1 MALILVI
8 ERKTIVKQDSETII
22 ITDALNNAYVNM
34 DGGVILMVIVSK
46 VVTSAQ
52 YRHHVKR
59 KILLI
64 LIALV
69 IVNLTVMDGLAMIIG
84 VNKAVH
90 VLRALSGNKTSFI
103 SDDATCSFN
112 IS

>member
-8 ERKTIVKQDSETII
+8 GKKTIVKQDSETII

-59 KILLI
+59 RILLI
-64 LIALV
+64 LTALV
-69 IVNLTVMDGLAMIIG
+69 IVNLTVTDGLAMIIG
-84 VNKAVH
+84 VNKDVH
-90 VLRALSGNKTSFI
+90 VQMVLSGNKTSFI
-103 SDDATCSFN
+103 SDDATCRNFSE
-112 IS
+112 